1 MATRASKTQ
10 TDAARELAIQAARI
24 AHDDNAEDVL
34 VLDLRGIS
42 PVTDYFVIASGT
54 SDRQLRAICDE
65 MVAHGKACGQKVWHV
80 EGKNSGEWILLDF
93 FDVVVHLF
101 EQSRRVYY
109 DLELIWGEAP
119 RVDWQR

>member
-1 MATRASKTQ
+1 MATRARKTK

-24 AHDDNAEDVL
+24 AHDDNAEDVM
-34 VLDLRGIS
+34 VLDLRGVS

-54 SDRQLRAICDE
+54 SDRQLRAVCDE
-65 MVAHGKACGQKVWHV
+65 IAAHGNACGQKVWHV
-80 EGKNSGEWILLDF
+80 EGKDSGEWILLDF

-101 EQSRRVYY
+101 EQSRRAFY

-119 RVDWQR
+119 RVQWQR